1 MGLLSLLALPKH
13 PWSPGLGDVGVLD
26 DIGVLDGV
34 GEAVSEVWGA
44 VGSDAMS

>member
-26 DIGVLDGV
+26 GV